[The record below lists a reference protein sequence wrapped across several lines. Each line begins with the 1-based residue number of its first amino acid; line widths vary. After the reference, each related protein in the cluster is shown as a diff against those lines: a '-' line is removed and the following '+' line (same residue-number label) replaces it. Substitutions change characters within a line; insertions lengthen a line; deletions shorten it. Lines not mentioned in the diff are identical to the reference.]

1 METPI
6 SDQREKE
13 QIDVEADIQ
22 ELEPEETEDE
32 ELKFDPDKDLWVS
45 VRVERRSVRD
55 RVSESSNWVW
65 EVESR
70 VITLILF

>member
-6 SDQREKE
+6 SDQMEKE